1 LTLDTRWEQVDD
13 LLTRSERTKD
23 ERHQEAV
30 REIAELRFKFPSQE
44 YPSYRTYVNAPDVTM
59 AIRLG
64 EEEVAPDI
72 VVVERLKTGETH
84 LVMTAQVETIERVSE
99 NEAKQTWSRYASI
112 PDQAFYLY
120 VPVGYG
126 ARAKKICRK
135 TGVRPEG
142 IRTWRTTPRGF
153 EVNEVTEAPSPL
165 AAVMP
170 PIVRR
175 ILATP

>member
-1 LTLDTRWEQVDD
+1 
-13 LLTRSERTKD
+13 
-23 ERHQEAV
+23 
-30 REIAELRFKFPSQE
+30 
-44 YPSYRTYVNAPDVTM
+44 
-59 AIRLG
+59 
-64 EEEVAPDI
+64 
-72 VVVERLKTGETH
+72 VVERLKTGETH